1 VPKRRSGGWR
11 AARRGLAAPDA
22 AVLKPRLAAIAL
34 AAMLDRCLELT
45 ASGQPV
51 HTWLTTP

>member
-45 ASGQPV
+45 VSGQPV